1 MKTVSIVIPVY
12 NVEKYLTRCLNSII
26 NQTLD
31 DIEILAVDDGS
42 TDNSGRIL
50 DEYQLKYPEKLKVF
64 HKKNGGMS
72 DARNYGIQYVTGEY
86 VGFVDS
92 DDYVE
97 PEMFEKM
104 YLKAK
109 EKMYDIVVCDFW
121 EVKQGKK
128 HAYTSRVEKDGEGE
142 DYIKNSML
150 TIYSSPWNK
159 IYKKELLCKN
169 LFTKGVWYEDVE
181 FLYRLLPD
189 VNSIGV
195 VHECFYNYMIREGSI
210 SNSAHKKIY
219 DQIKN
224 WNGLIEYYK
233 KRGIYDVYK
242 EELEYCYIRFLLAI
256 FIKSAS
262 QFGIKEF
269 KKAKKEAIVNVKK
282 TVPDF
287 RKNRY
292 VKRDGVKNLYL
303 RAYNSF
309 FAYAV
314 FVTENLARKFAF

>member
-12 NVEKYLTRCLNSII
+12 NVEQYLVRCLDSII
-26 NQTLD
+26 HQTLE

-42 TDNSGRIL
+42 TDNSGMIL
-50 DEYQLKYPEKLKVF
+50 DEYQSKYPEKLKVF
-64 HKKNGGMS
+64 HKKNGGLS
-72 DARNYGIQYVTGEY
+72 DARNYGIRFATGEY

-109 EKMYDIVVCDFW
+109 ERMYDIVVCDFW

-128 HAYTSRVEKDGEGE
+128 QAYTSRIERDGEGQTFV
-142 DYIKNSML
+142 KNSMRS
-150 TIYSSPWNK
+150 IYSSAWNK
-159 IYKKELLCKN
+159 IYKRELLCKN
-169 LFTKGVWYEDVE
+169 LFTKGIWYEDVE

-189 VNSIGV
+189 VKSIGA
-195 VHECFYNYMIREGSI
+195 VHECFYNYVIRKGSI

-224 WNGLIEYYK
+224 WNGLMEYYRN
-233 KRGIYDVYK
+233 RGIYDAYK
-242 EELEYCYIRFLLAI
+242 DELEYCYIRFLLAL
-256 FIKSAS
+256 FVKSAS

-269 KKAKKEAIVNVKK
+269 KRAKKEAIENVKK
-282 TVPDF
+282 AVPDF
-287 RKNRY
+287 RKNKY
-292 VKRDGVKNLYL
+292 VQGRGVKNFYL